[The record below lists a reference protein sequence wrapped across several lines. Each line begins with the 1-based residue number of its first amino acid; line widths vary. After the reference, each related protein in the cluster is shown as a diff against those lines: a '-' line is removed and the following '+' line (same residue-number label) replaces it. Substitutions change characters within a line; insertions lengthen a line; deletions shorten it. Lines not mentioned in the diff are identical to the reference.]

1 MPTVF
6 TVTPVRFPDAA
17 GHVCG
22 ITISAGILSVRE
34 QPDRRRFIPGTK
46 LILGLLEC
54 PLQRGVSTCSDTTDD
69 LPCLFRVSLIGWKV
83 NRDIGS
89 GLRQAFRER
98 AKHVRRL
105 VIRER
110 SIFSER
116 IKQH

>member
-1 MPTVF
+1 MLRAT
-6 TVTPVRFPDAA
+6 
-17 GHVCG
+17 
-22 ITISAGILSVRE
+22 SAGSPSPQVSSPSESSPIIAGSST
-34 QPDRRRFIPGTK
+34 GTK